1 MKSKNSPEPPFVPF
15 VRPPEI
21 EAMRNKLRAHL
32 PEYVDEDIINNHVE
46 PFNET
51 ASAGFMP
58 QVIRIDDDGFR
69 KIVAPDGTEY
79 DYLEDDDE
87 EEEDEDTPE
96 INEPANY
103 EYDTSGAFTIRSGA
117 EWYAQDDDV
126 LPEAQLFGD
135 LWMQNDLCIMFAD
148 TNVGKSILAV
158 QIADSIS
165 RGLPIPGFGLTAQP
179 APVLYFDF
187 ELSDHQFR
195 ARYSGAENGK
205 YPFTDG
211 FYRATL
217 NDYSP
222 KQRRFASFE
231 AFISNEIENAL
242 LCCKAKTL
250 IIDNITCLRYGT
262 HNTAGAL
269 SLMQYLQGIKRTYQI
284 SILVLAH
291 TPKRNPT
298 KPLSRNDLQGS
309 KMLIN
314 LADSAFAIGESR
326 QQPGLKYLKQ
336 IKQRGAPETHGADN
350 VCLGRIARTGSFI
363 HFTFAGHSHESD
375 HLAPQTEQYRRDTE
389 NHIADLHRKRQSIRQ
404 IAAQLGLAPTT
415 VFRALKKL
423 EPCGKEEEQCPD
435 MQMCE
440 CVDEG
445 KCANEEM
452 PMAESTDENQYLAI
466 QRQAPQSCHTEVL
479 EVRPKPVPPYEPQTY
494 DDQNA
499 LPQSCHTEAQAHP
512 EATRREVRPQPVPPY
527 EPQTYDDQNALPQS
541 CHTEA
546 QARPEA
552 TRREV
557 RPQPV
562 PPYEPQPHDYPK
574 APQICHT
581 EALEVRPK
589 PVPPYEA
596 QTYDD
601 QNALPQSC
609 HTEAQARPEATR
621 REMRPKPVPPY
632 EPQPHDNPKA
642 PQICHTEAL
651 EVRPKPV
658 TPYEAQTHD
667 DHNAASKICHTE
679 ALEVR
684 PKPVPPYEPQTFG
697 TPNATSPSP
706 TPTSIIE
713 IIIPPQKQRKP
724 QNNSAPKIP
733 GYKPEGGF
741 LTIDDEIEGLSYLEK
756 YAPVLF
762 TAEYKSR
769 LQLLKKMKEE
779 VFDG

>member
-499 LPQSCHTEAQAHP
+499 LPQSCHTEAQA
-512 EATRREVRPQPVPPY
+512 
-527 EPQTYDDQNALPQS
+527 
-541 CHTEA
+541 
-546 QARPEA
+546 
-552 TRREV
+552 
-557 RPQPV
+557 
-562 PPYEPQPHDYPK
+562 
-574 APQICHT
+574 
-581 EALEVRPK
+581 
-589 PVPPYEA
+589 
-596 QTYDD
+596 
-601 QNALPQSC
+601 
-609 HTEAQARPEATR
+609 RPEATR

>member
-1 MKSKNSPEPPFVPF
+1 
-15 VRPPEI
+15 
-21 EAMRNKLRAHL
+21 
-32 PEYVDEDIINNHVE
+32 
-46 PFNET
+46 
-51 ASAGFMP
+51 
-58 QVIRIDDDGFR
+58 
-69 KIVAPDGTEY
+69 
-79 DYLEDDDE
+79 
-87 EEEDEDTPE
+87 
-96 INEPANY
+96 
-103 EYDTSGAFTIRSGA
+103 
-117 EWYAQDDDV
+117 
-126 LPEAQLFGD
+126 
-135 LWMQNDLCIMFAD
+135 MFAD

-165 RGLPIPGFGLTAQP
+165 RGLPVPGFGLTAQP

-269 SLMQYLQGIKRTYQI
+269 NLMQYLQGIKRTYQI
-284 SILVLAH
+284 SIMVLAH
-291 TPKRNPT
+291 TPKRNPA

-350 VCLGRIARTGSFI
+350 VCVGRIARTGSFI

-389 NHIADLHRKRQSIRQ
+389 NRIAELHRQRNSIRQ

-415 VFRALKKL
+415 IFRALKKL
-423 EPCGKEEEQCPD
+423 EPCGKEEEQCAD

-440 CVDEG
+440 YADEG

-499 LPQSCHTEAQAHP
+499 LPQSCHTEAQA
-512 EATRREVRPQPVPPY
+512 
-527 EPQTYDDQNALPQS
+527 
-541 CHTEA
+541 
-546 QARPEA
+546 RPEA

-557 RPQPV
+557 RPKPV

-589 PVPPYEA
+589 PVTPYEA

-621 REMRPKPVPPY
+621 RE
-632 EPQPHDNPKA
+632 
-642 PQICHTEAL
+642 
-651 EVRPKPV
+651 
-658 TPYEAQTHD
+658 
-667 DHNAASKICHTE
+667 
-679 ALEVR
+679 VR
-684 PKPVPPYEPQTFG
+684 PKPVPRYEPQTSG
-697 TPNATSPSP
+697 NPNATSPSSNP
-706 TPTSIIE
+706 NNPPTSIIE

-724 QNNSAPKIP
+724 QNNSAAKIP
-733 GYKPEGGF
+733 DYEPNGGF
-741 LTIDDEIEGLSYLEK
+741 LTIDDEIEGLTYLEK
-756 YAPVLF
+756 YAPILF

-769 LQLLKKMKEE
+769 LQLLKKMKEG

>member
-58 QVIRIDDDGFR
+58 QVIRIDEDGFR

-96 INEPANY
+96 INEPADY

-117 EWYAQDDDV
+117 DWYAQDDDL

-165 RGLPIPGFGLTAQP
+165 RGLPVPGFGLTAQP

-363 HFTFAGHSHESD
+363 HFTFAGHSHESG

-389 NHIADLHRKRQSIRQ
+389 NRVAELHRQRQSIRQ

-423 EPCGKEEEQCPD
+423 ECCVKEEEQCAD

-440 CVDEG
+440 CADEEQ
-445 KCANEEM
+445 CADMQMCESANKEM
-452 PMAESTDENQYLAI
+452 PIPESVDENQYLAI
-466 QRQAPQSCHTEVL
+466 QRQAPARAPGSPL
-479 EVRPKPVPPYEPQTY
+479 ERGRGV
-494 DDQNA
+494 
-499 LPQSCHTEAQAHP
+499 SS
-512 EATRREVRPQPVPPY
+512 QPVPPY
-527 EPQTYDDQNALPQS
+527 EPQSHDNQNAPQR

-557 RPQPV
+557 RPKPV
-562 PPYEPQPHDYPK
+562 PRYEPQPHDYPK
-574 APQICHT
+574 AP
-581 EALEVRPK
+581 ARAPGSPLERGRGV
-589 PVPPYEA
+589 
-596 QTYDD
+596 
-601 QNALPQSC
+601 SS
-609 HTEAQARPEATR
+609 
-621 REMRPKPVPPY
+621 KPVPPY
-632 EPQPHDNPKA
+632 EPQSHGNQNA
-642 PQICHTEAL
+642 
-651 EVRPKPV
+651 VRLKPI
-658 TPYEAQTHD
+658 TPYEAQNPD
-667 DHNAASKICHTE
+667 N
-679 ALEVR
+679 
-684 PKPVPPYEPQTFG
+684 
-697 TPNATSPSP
+697 PNNP
-706 TPTSIIE
+706 PTSIIE
-713 IIIPPQKQRKP
+713 IIIPSQKQRKP
-724 QNNSAPKIP
+724 QNKSAPKIP
-733 GYKPEGGF
+733 DYEPEGGF
-741 LTIDDEIEGLSYLEK
+741 LTINDEIEGLSYLEK